1 MSAPLKQDTAQA
13 VSVRPAGVKAARRW
27 SSTRALFWTL
37 ILLVA
42 SGCGYLLWSQ
52 YKGADWPDMPPS
64 VQAPAQNPAKSG
76 DKADATASPPLAP
89 QVLVQLDRDFGYRI
103 GDIVPVTI
111 YVKQQ
116 AGTSV
121 DLHTIALEGNFEI
134 AGQET
139 GREDTTPVEEKALD
153 DGSKI
158 LRLKVKLQS
167 FSVAPKLTAKMSV
180 SYRVIAPNDEYTVVL
195 PAIEVYTSNTWDQR
209 DLIKTGELH
218 YVQGWHWF
226 INGALTLL
234 SVTCVVIFWRLN
246 RRFRSY
252 LAESL
257 PARRRIKRFVL
268 ARMRFDDVWSK
279 IAAGDRASQHYEEI
293 ERIVR
298 GLFDVETKTTEEAAY
313 WFLYGNRGPYRVV
326 QILHQCDRVIYRG
339 EVLSEEDNAQIKEI
353 FDRLVPHYPAALIAE
368 VAALTAGPSERRKMR
383 DEDPDGLLE
392 RLTDKPNP
400 TD

>member
-1 MSAPLKQDTAQA
+1 MSTAKPNNQSSVASARTGKRRVLPLW
-13 VSVRPAGVKAARRW
+13 RRVL
-27 SSTRALFWTL
+27 SWTMA
-37 ILLVA
+37 LLVA
-42 SGCGYLLWSQ
+42 TAAGYLLWEQ
-52 YKGADWPDMPPS
+52 YGGPDWPDMPASTKQPS
-64 VQAPAQNPAKSG
+64 STQAQG
-76 DKADATASPPLAP
+76 DGSAVPPLAP
-89 QVLVQLDRDFGYRI
+89 QVVVQLDRDFGYRI

-116 AGTSV
+116 AGTRV

-139 GREDTTPVEEKALD
+139 GREDTTPVVEKSLE
-153 DGSKI
+153 DGGKI

-167 FSVAPKLTAKMSV
+167 FAVAPKLTAKMSV

-209 DLIKTGELH
+209 DLIKTGEL
-218 YVQGWHWF
+218 VFLQGFHWL
-226 INGALTLL
+226 INGALTVL
-234 SVTCVVIFWRLN
+234 SIVGVVMFWRLN

-257 PARRRIKRFVL
+257 PARRRIKRLVL
-268 ARMRFDDVWSK
+268 ARMRFDAVWSK

-298 GLFDVETKTTEEAAY
+298 GLFEVETKTTEEAAY

-383 DEDPDGLLE
+383 EQDPEALLE
-392 RLTDKPNP
+392 RLTDKPDP

>member
-1 MSAPLKQDTAQA
+1 MSNSKAKGQPSVSTGGASKSRARPLWRKVITMTL
-13 VSVRPAGVKAARRW
+13 VLLLGVC
-27 SSTRALFWTL
+27 T
-37 ILLVA
+37 
-42 SGCGYLLWSQ
+42 GYLLWQQ
-52 YKGADWPDMPPS
+52 YGGPQWPAMPVSASSPSASSDKGEGSSA
-64 VQAPAQNPAKSG
+64 
-76 DKADATASPPLAP
+76 PPLAP
-89 QVLVQLDRDFGYRI
+89 QVLVQLDRDYGYRI

-116 AGTSV
+116 AGTRV
-121 DLHTIALEGNFEI
+121 DLQTIALEGNFEI

-139 GREDTTPVEEKALD
+139 GHEDTTPVEERTLE
-153 DGSKI
+153 DGSKM

-167 FSVAPKLTAKMSV
+167 FSVAPKLTAKLSV

-209 DLIKTGELH
+209 DLIKTGELQFL
-218 YVQGWHWF
+218 QGWHLY
-226 INGALTLL
+226 INGALMLVSLL
-234 SVTCVVIFWRLN
+234 GVVVFWRLN

-252 LAESL
+252 LAELL

-268 ARMRFDDVWSK
+268 ARMRFDAAWSK
-279 IAAGDRASQHYEEI
+279 IASGDRASAHYEEI
-293 ERIVR
+293 ERVVR

-313 WFLYGNRGPYRVV
+313 WFLYGSRGPYRVV

-368 VAALTAGPSERRKMR
+368 VAALTAGPSARRKMR
-383 DEDPDGLLE
+383 DEDPEGLLE

-400 TD
+400 TE